1 MAVIA
6 AGGVFALHNNPE
18 PSNIVVNVVHRTTV
32 ERSTLPSFERQMLWS
47 IYLKFD
53 LSTNSFVDVSIK
65 YLGNVSISRSNN
77 TLIMIDES
85 K

>member
-1 MAVIA
+1 M
-6 AGGVFALHNNPE
+6 
-18 PSNIVVNVVHRTTV
+18 
-32 ERSTLPSFERQMLWS
+32 
-47 IYLKFD
+47 IYLLKFD

-77 TLIMIDES
+77 TLNMIDES